1 MLLVTCSGISNTG
14 RLTTLAA
21 RTLQMRH
28 PGKFEW
34 VQASSLGTESGDLE
48 GTEEQILVLDGC
60 DDCCGMKKLV
70 AAGKHPD
77 MHLICTANGIKKN
90 GMAEVTY
97 QEIEIICRAITGA
110 GVLFGD

>member
-28 PGKFEW
+28 PGRFEW
-34 VQASSLGTESGDLE
+34 VQASRLGTGSGDLDW
-48 GTEEQILVLDGC
+48 TQEQILVMDGC
-60 DDCCGMKKLV
+60 NDCCGMKKLD
-70 AAGKHPD
+70 AAGKPPY
-77 MHLICTANGIKKN
+77 MHMICTALGIKKN
-90 GMAEVTY
+90 GMAEVTC
-97 QEIEIICRAITGA
+97 QEIEIICHGVTGA